1 VAPQAEPQEPAPEDA
16 GQLAAPAQGR
26 ERELT
31 ERELTEPAGPAQ
43 DDQPV
48 AGEARASDPAGR
60 PGRRDAL
67 RRQRQHVSLPAV
79 SENKGR
85 LRRRAG
91 ELVRNMEQRARVSQR
106 RRDRA
111 GVYAF
116 LVARQVGRRWL
127 RDRCFE
133 KAAALAFHT
142 VLSLVPLLAM
152 AVVVLRWSGSMNAE
166 SLFVDFVS
174 RELIPVS
181 REVIAENLTTWSDN
195 INLETLGIGGLI
207 AALLFSFMM
216 VNTME
221 DTVNIIWRSEKR
233 RSMAQKFVVFYA
245 SATIGPFLVG
255 TSLFQAAKYGL
266 TEGHSGLLL
275 SVLTSYGALFLA
287 NFFLPANKVKVSS
300 AALGALIS
308 MLLFELARFGFQL
321 YVTNFA
327 FASYS
332 GIYGTLAVLPLL
344 FVWIFYTWLTFLFGV
359 EVAHVAQNFN
369 LLQVRDRRRPLSLEN
384 ELLQRVN
391 GVVAARVML
400 AVSSAYIHGDKVMPR
415 RALEDMF
422 DLSHDVLSRI
432 AERLKRH
439 DLLIE
444 VEGQQHGFLPGRPP
458 SEISLGQV
466 LAAFRGDDITATG
479 EHPRSPLDR
488 VLSDIERTVHE
499 RTDALSMADLVDD
512 QRPARAP

>member
-1 VAPQAEPQEPAPEDA
+1 
-16 GQLAAPAQGR
+16 
-26 ERELT
+26 
-31 ERELTEPAGPAQ
+31 
-43 DDQPV
+43 
-48 AGEARASDPAGR
+48 
-60 PGRRDAL
+60 
-67 RRQRQHVSLPAV
+67 V
-79 SENKGR
+79 SETKGG

-91 ELVRNMEQRARVSQR
+91 NLVRNMEQRAKVTQR

-111 GVYAF
+111 GIYAL

-195 INLETLGIGGLI
+195 INLDLGIGGLI

-233 RSMAQKFVVFYA
+233 RSIAQKFVVFYA
-245 SATIGPFLVG
+245 STTIGPFLVG

-275 SVLTSYGALFLA
+275 SALTSYGALFLA
-287 NFFLPANKVKVSS
+287 NFFLPATKVKVSS

-369 LLQVRDRRRPLSLEN
+369 LLQIRDRRRPLSLEN

-391 GVVAARVML
+391 GVVAARVMA
-400 AVSSAYIHGDKVMPR
+400 AVSSVYTHGDKVMPR

-444 VEGQQHGFLPGRPP
+444 VEGQQHGFVPARPP

-466 LAAFRGDDITATG
+466 LAAFRGDDITASG
-479 EHPRSPLDR
+479 GHPHSPLDR
-488 VLSDIERTVHE
+488 VLADIERAVHE
-499 RTDALSMADLVDD
+499 RTDELSMADLVED
-512 QRPARAP
+512 QLPARRSR